1 MAYIDDKTMIAVG
14 SSGSD
19 ISFDRGGVWKNL
31 DKLSYNAVQAKGKK
45 AVWAVGD
52 KGMVA
57 KFQ

>member
-1 MAYIDDKTMIAVG
+1 MTIIAVG

-19 ISFDRGGVWKNL
+19 ITHDAGKTWQNI
-31 DKLSYNAVQAKGKK
+31 DKLSYNSVQAKGKK

-57 KFQ
+57 KMK